1 MFGWCWPLSTIL
13 PGTPLNRNF
22 PTSDLKLSNFKFF
35 PTAISNYT
43 LPLSRFNIY
52 GLLTLRLRLPQTV
65 HFLFA
70 GLAIFSRMTAYF
82 DLWPSNLALKTS
94 TFTGSSTLDLTY
106 YSNRIKLF
114 PTLTFQ
120 YKLNF
125 PISIDLSNFNYSFQV
140 NWKLSNFIL
149 NNLVE
154 LSLYFIYFDR
164 IFEKKNFRSFF

>member
-1 MFGWCWPLSTIL
+1 MTVKFG
-13 PGTPLNRNF
+13 F
-22 PTSDLKLSNFKFF
+22 EDL
-35 PTAISNYT
+35 
-43 LPLSRFNIY
+43 
-52 GLLTLRLRLPQTV
+52 
-65 HFLFA
+65 
-70 GLAIFSRMTAYF
+70 YF
-82 DLWPSNLALKTS
+82 HP
-94 TFTGSSTLDLTY
+94 FRPSTLDQTY

-120 YKLNF
+120 YELNF